1 MESNNPW
8 THPDERTPT
17 WVQPVDAATCA
28 ALSRELWGMLSA
40 SSVDLSVVEFCDY
53 VTGATLAF
61 QRAYADAEW
70 GETHDWMEA
79 TETFLAGY
87 MLDYPIRELETAW
100 ERQAGPLPIAPQ
112 PVTSAVY
119 AVDDEAT
126 EQAVHLDDR
135 VDAAGAALALSLDA
149 ANIRCR
155 HYGGGVIEVDWSRE
169 NADLRVVVGDLGEGL
184 VIDVA
189 SQDYDEDGEMG
200 RGFIYDEDIPWSDFA
215 RVVDAV
221 TRARAPF

>member
-1 MESNNPW
+1 MKS
-8 THPDERTPT
+8 DITPS
-17 WVQPVDAATCA
+17 WVQPVDGATCA
-28 ALSRELWGMLSA
+28 AFSRELWETLRTA
-40 SSVDLSVVEFCDY
+40 QVELSVVEFADY
-53 VTGATLAF
+53 VIGCTLAF
-61 QRAYADAEW
+61 QREYADAEW
-70 GETHDWMEA
+70 GETHDWMEE
-79 TETFLAGY
+79 TERFLMGY
-87 MLDYPIRELETAW
+87 MLDYPIREPETAW
-100 ERQAGPLPIAPQ
+100 ERRASRLPNAPE

-126 EQAVHLDDR
+126 EQAISLDER

-155 HYGGGVIEVDWSRE
+155 HYGGGVIEVEWDRE

-189 SQDYDEDGEMG
+189 SQNYDDDGEMG
-200 RGFIYDEDIPWSDFA
+200 PGFVYDEDIPWRDFA